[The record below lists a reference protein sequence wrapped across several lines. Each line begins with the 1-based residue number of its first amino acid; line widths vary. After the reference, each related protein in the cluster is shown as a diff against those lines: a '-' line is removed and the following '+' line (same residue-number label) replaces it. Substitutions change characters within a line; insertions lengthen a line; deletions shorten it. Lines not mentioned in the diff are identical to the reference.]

1 MGELLIEN
9 GCKIANCTEGG
20 ALIKSFPNKSLSD
33 FLAQTKLCKK
43 RVDFHKFNGIHEN
56 AIFKYLHSITKGVKE
71 VGNLAEKALK
81 IETSEQLSEND
92 VTRRDRFTR
101 KMTKKAD
108 SNDVLYWALQDVL
121 NKAQNLS
128 YYGEAVTSLDKF
140 LEEVTEVTE
149 ELLCSIA
156 ASKCELGQMISDHDS
171 NRLSNT
177 K

>member
-20 ALIKSFPNKSLSD
+20 ALIKSFVNTPLAD

-43 RVDFHKFNGIHEN
+43 KVDFHKFNGIHAN
-56 AIFKYLHSITKGVKE
+56 AIFKYLHSITKGIKE
-71 VGNLAEKALK
+71 VGNLAGKALK

-92 VTRRDRFTR
+92 VTRRDRFAR

-140 LEEVTEVTE
+140 LEEVTQVTE
-149 ELLCSIA
+149 ELLCSISE
-156 ASKCELGQMISDHDS
+156 SKCEIEGVISDQD
-171 NRLSNT
+171 NNTLSIT